1 MLELGKEQI
10 FKGGVYEEMWFA
22 TIRTLAC
29 TAVVRERG
37 GGVASERGV
46 EADGGRGVEA
56 DAGREGWT
64 LGGSS

>member
-1 MLELGKEQI
+1 
-10 FKGGVYEEMWFA
+10 MWFA
-22 TIRTLAC
+22 TIRTLTC

-46 EADGGRGVEA
+46 EADGGMGAEA